1 MNFVIPDI
9 VKQVQTF
16 VEEILGESIIG
27 IYLFGSAVVSGLRD
41 DSDVDILVAVNEPLT
56 LKQRKDLITQLMA
69 VSGVV
74 GNTQFIRPVEL
85 TIIAVCDVVPCIF
98 HLKQN
103 LYTVNGCAKS

>member
-9 VKQVQTF
+9 VKQVQAF

-56 LKQRKDLITQLMA
+56 LK
-69 VSGVV
+69 
-74 GNTQFIRPVEL
+74 
-85 TIIAVCDVVPCIF
+85 
-98 HLKQN
+98 
-103 LYTVNGCAKS
+103 